1 LVLEQELASI
11 MRFILDATDSPAP
24 YYHTIPEDFLV
35 PSVYFPTPEIT
46 SDGETFLTYRLD
58 YVWYISFFH
67 STTEDAYAMAHK
79 ALTAI
84 KEARNLIPLISDTGA
99 ATGKGLRTKDPE
111 LKKVADGAYRLV
123 IEFASRRPYRK
134 SDAELAQNFTVNQ
147 SIKPNF
153 LITREIEV
161 ALESAV
167 EQFLTDYPPAGGAA
181 AGELPKR

>member
-11 MRFILDATDSPAP
+11 MKFILDATDSPAP
-24 YYHTIPEDFLV
+24 YYHTIPENFLV

-67 STTEDAYAMAHK
+67 STTQDAYSMALK

-84 KEARNLIPLISDTGA
+84 KESRNLIPLISDTGA
-99 ATGKGLRTKDPE
+99 TTGKWLRIRDPE

-134 SDAELAQNFTVNQ
+134 QSAEYAQSFTVNQ
-147 SIKPNF
+147 SIKPNYI
-153 LITREIEV
+153 ITREISV
-161 ALESAV
+161 ALDTAI
-167 EQFLTDYPPAGGAA
+167 EQYLSDLPFAGKHET
-181 AGELPKR
+181 GELPRE